1 MARRFLLPAMAVAV
15 WTLAASM
22 PSVAHDHRPPR
33 ATLRHG
39 SLLQNGNLL
48 RMHWSSSTKDGG
60 CISSLIVAEERYP
73 ERGLPVGEGR
83 FRAALRLE
91 RPDRPAGL
99 RVVAR
104 EDDGR
109 TQARRRDVGVSLR
122 PRQPNGRLIGWTA
135 VLRSRVLQDL
145 YLRVTAT
152 WNDREGCKGTQRATW
167 LFLVSAE

>member
-109 TQARRRDVGVSLR
+109 AQARRRDVGVSLR

-135 VLRSRVLQDL
+135 VLRARVLQDL